1 MRERMELTESS
12 LSLCLRDKEKI
23 CSFTAFTL
31 SVALVSAS
39 LQSAF
44 SDATE
49 SRAAFA
55 SFSSV
60 LSFWPS
66 DSYSLRSEMIAESLS
81 DSEDRMASNR
91 EILLLVSAMRFI
103 ASIMACLRF
112 SSKASFSVILSS
124 ISRSLASAAE
134 NSLFSSA

>member
-1 MRERMELTESS
+1 
-12 LSLCLRDKEKI
+12 
-23 CSFTAFTL
+23 
-31 SVALVSAS
+31 
-39 LQSAF
+39 
-44 SDATE
+44 
-49 SRAAFA
+49 
-55 SFSSV
+55 
-60 LSFWPS
+60 
-66 DSYSLRSEMIAESLS
+66 MIAESLS